1 MDQMEQ
7 PRPAS
12 AQARRDPD
20 AALVALVGMLKDLG
34 YTFTTV
40 TPATHAKVNARPANA
55 RARNLRDVFGWS
67 RPFAEDLLPPELFA
81 QMREAGILAASDDLW
96 RSTVRVSSLDGE
108 LFLHSAYPPSAADVV
123 FFGPDTF
130 RFVGAVTEH
139 LAGRAA
145 PVRRA
150 VDVGTGSGAAGIAI
164 AKRAAGAETVL
175 VDINPEALRLAGL
188 NACQAGVEV
197 QPRRSDLLSAVEGEF
212 DLIVSNPPFM
222 IDRAGRAYRDGG
234 GALGEGLS
242 LAVVEAAAERLAP
255 GGTLV
260 LFTGSV
266 IVEGEDP
273 FRRAAV
279 AACEAAGLSWSYR
292 EFDPDEYGEELDG
305 PAYAQA
311 ERIALVVLTATRTEA
326 A

>member
-1 MDQMEQ
+1 MDRMHQ
-7 PRPAS
+7 PRLAS
-12 AQARRDPD
+12 TRARHDPD
-20 AALVALVGMLKDLG
+20 DALIALVGMLKDRG
-34 YTFTTV
+34 YGFTTV
-40 TPATHAKVNARPANA
+40 TPATHAKVNGRPANA

-67 RPFAEDLLPPELFA
+67 RPFTEDLLPPDLLDT
-81 QMREAGILAASDDLW
+81 MRDAGILTPAGELW
-96 RSTVRVSSLDGE
+96 RSTLRVSSLDGE
-108 LFLHSAYPPSAADVV
+108 LFLHSAFPPSAADVV

-130 RFVGAVTEH
+130 RFVGAVTDH
-139 LAGRAA
+139 VAGRAN
-145 PVRRA
+145 PVLRA
-150 VDVGTGSGAAGIAI
+150 VDVGTGSGAAGIAV
-164 AKRAAGAETVL
+164 AKRSPGAETVL

-188 NACQAGVEV
+188 NARLAGVEV
-197 QPRRSDLLSAVEGEF
+197 QPRRSDLLGAVEGEF

-222 IDRAGRAYRDGG
+222 IDRAGRAYRNGG

-242 LAVVEAAAERLAP
+242 LAVVEAAAGRLAP
-255 GGTLV
+255 GGSLV

-292 EFDPDEYGEELDG
+292 EFDPDEYGEELDE

-311 ERIALVVLTATRTEA
+311 ERIALVVLTATRTSA